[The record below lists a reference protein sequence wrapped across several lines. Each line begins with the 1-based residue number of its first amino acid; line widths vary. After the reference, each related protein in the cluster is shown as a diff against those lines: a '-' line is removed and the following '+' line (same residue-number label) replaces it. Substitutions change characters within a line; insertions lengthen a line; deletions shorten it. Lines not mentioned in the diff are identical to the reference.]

1 MEAISSSEQE
11 AGIIEQEKAFFETT
25 CLSPLAACQRAE
37 RAMKDVQSF
46 PADVALAIDRV
57 GVKSLRLP
65 LLVRDRSKGRQHTVA
80 QVDISVD
87 LPAEFKGTHM
97 SRFIEVLSGWS
108 GVLDYTSLK
117 GLLASVQEKLQ
128 ARRSHLCFRFPYFQE
143 QLSPMSRSS
152 ALMDYTSFLSGELEG
167 SDLTMIVGVEVPVM
181 TVCPCSLAIC
191 EEGAH
196 SQRSMVRIQARFE
209 GLLWLEDLI
218 RIAQESASSPVYAL
232 LKREDEKHVTE
243 QAFAQ
248 PFFVED
254 VVRNVAKRLLAHELV
269 LWFQVEVESF
279 ESIHNHSAYAC
290 IERSKDGSGRKIS

>member
-1 MEAISSSEQE
+1 V
-11 AGIIEQEKAFFETT
+11 
-25 CLSPLAACQRAE
+25 LLAQKIGLNK
-37 RAMKDVQSF
+37 MKDVQSF
-46 PADVALAIDRV
+46 PAEVALAIDRV

-80 QVDISVD
+80 NVDISVD

-117 GLLASVQEKLQ
+117 GLLGSVQDKLQ
-128 ARRSHLCFRFPYFQE
+128 ARRSHLCFRFPYFME
-143 QLSPMSRSS
+143 QLSPVSRSS
-152 ALMDYTSFLSGELEG
+152 ALMDYSCFLSGELEG
-167 SDLTMIVGVEVPVM
+167 SELTMIVGAEVPVM

-191 EEGAH
+191 EAGAH
-196 SQRSMVRIQARFE
+196 SQRAMVRIQSRFE
-209 GLLWLEDLI
+209 GLLWLEELI
-218 RIAQESASSPVYAL
+218 RIAQDSASSPVYSL

-254 VVRNVAKRLLAHELV
+254 VVRNAAQRLLAHELV
-269 LWFQVEVESF
+269 LWFKVEVESF

-290 IERSKDGSGRKIS
+290 IERSKDGSGRKLS